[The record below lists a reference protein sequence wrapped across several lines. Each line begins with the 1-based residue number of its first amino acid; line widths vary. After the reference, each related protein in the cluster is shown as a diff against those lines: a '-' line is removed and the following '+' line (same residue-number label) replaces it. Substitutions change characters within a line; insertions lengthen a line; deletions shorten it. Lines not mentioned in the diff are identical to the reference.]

1 MKKIHK
7 SNNNMAYSEVD
18 STMLSVSFTTG
29 DEEMEEFDASDISDK
44 EWEELKKDKKK
55 AKRYAT
61 KKRKIMLK

>member
-44 EWEELKKDKKK
+44 EWEN
-55 AKRYAT
+55 
-61 KKRKIMLK
+61 